1 MPAIIKYLFIG
12 RELAELPQKLKQQS
26 IQKPCKCKERYI
38 INRMQQNKKYLIIIR
53 KCKTKNI
60 LQGENGKRAVGNY
73 RLLSSTDLGD

>member
-1 MPAIIKYLFIG
+1 
-12 RELAELPQKLKQQS
+12 
-26 IQKPCKCKERYI
+26 
-38 INRMQQNKKYLIIIR
+38 MQQNKKYLIIIR